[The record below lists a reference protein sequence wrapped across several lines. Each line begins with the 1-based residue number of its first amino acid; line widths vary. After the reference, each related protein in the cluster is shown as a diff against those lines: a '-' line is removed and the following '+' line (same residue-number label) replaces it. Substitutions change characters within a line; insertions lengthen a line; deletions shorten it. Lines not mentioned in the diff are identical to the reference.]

1 MPHFMKIILRNQ
13 PLFHIEPNMGSVE
26 VPDPHH
32 AGPDSKKQNRVQPR
46 RIAEEFVLVLPRGN

>member
-1 MPHFMKIILRNQ
+1 MKFILRNQ
-13 PLFHIEPNMGSVE
+13 PLLHIAPKVGIVE

-32 AGPDSKKQNRVQPR
+32 ARPDSKKQNRVKTR

>member
-1 MPHFMKIILRNQ
+1 MKIILRNQ

-32 AGPDSKKQNRVQPR
+32 AGPDSKKQNRVQTR